1 MAFDDFLTLFLALA
15 YFPYLGRSSLL
26 LPETKETPAPDEPA
40 GFDRVVS
47 PTVLAAL
54 EELARVVDVSYC
66 VGSTGIQK
74 PFECLSHCA
83 ELRGFEL
90 IAVSPGL

>member
-1 MAFDDFLTLFLALA
+1 MAFDHFWTLLFVWVCLPWLCRSTSLPDALDH
-15 YFPYLGRSSLL
+15 PG
-26 LPETKETPAPDEPA
+26 
-40 GFDRVVS
+40 GFNRVVS
-47 PTVLAAL
+47 PAVFASL

-66 VGSTGIQK
+66 VGNTGIQK

-90 IAVSPGL
+90 IAVSSWIGFLNLI